1 MKTLYVVSE
10 NQVIDGYQKYVE
22 IRQFLDR
29 EVAESYIEKH
39 QNLREEE
46 CQIPS
51 SEWFSLETVGQM
63 KITESPI
70 YETVEEA
77 ERVHS
82 DTDHGS
88 STYRPVYKR
97 QMPFFKSSGG
107 PMSVSYERLFYLLDC
122 RGLTKKD
129 LMEMAGIGNSTM
141 AKLANDEIVSM
152 EVMTK
157 ICSVLQCELGDAME
171 IFEDD

>member
-70 YETVEEA
+70 YETLEEA
-77 ERVHS
+77 EAVNS
-82 DTDHGS
+82 DTDHDFS
-88 STYRPVYKR
+88 ANRPVNKR
-97 QMPFFKSSGG
+97 KEFF
-107 PMSVSYERLFYLLDC
+107 YEL
-122 RGLTKKD
+122 
-129 LMEMAGIGNSTM
+129 
-141 AKLANDEIVSM
+141 
-152 EVMTK
+152 
-157 ICSVLQCELGDAME
+157 
-171 IFEDD
+171 